1 MQGTLLRFYVHE
13 NRKHHGILLY
23 EWLLE
28 SAKKAGI
35 HGGSAFRAIA
45 GFGRHGV
52 LHEQHFFELAGDL
65 TVVVEFLVSGEEAA
79 KLVGLVQEAQVGVVY
94 ARSAAEFGTTAGEG
108 GAAGSPNRKTK

>member
-1 MQGTLLRFYVHE
+1 MNGIYLRFYMHE
-13 NRKHHGILLY
+13 NRKHHNLLLY

-28 SAKKAGI
+28 AAKNFGI

-65 TVVVEFLVSGEEAA
+65 TVEVEFLLAIEQADAFLEMLRREGVR
-79 KLVGLVQEAQVGVVY
+79 VVY
-94 ARSAAEFGTTAGEG
+94 ARTPAEFGMIEG
-108 GAAGSPNRKTK
+108 KG

>member
-1 MQGTLLRFYVHE
+1 MKGIYLRFYVHE

-45 GFGRHGV
+45 GYGRHGV

-65 TVVVEFLVSGEEAA
+65 TVEVEFVLTDEQADQLLER
-79 KLVGLVQEAQVGVVY
+79 LRRERIRIFY
-94 ARSAAEFGTTAGEG
+94 ARVPAEFGMIEG
-108 GAAGSPNRKTK
+108 AD

>member
-1 MQGTLLRFYVHE
+1 MQGTFLSFYVHE
-13 NRKHHGILLY
+13 NHKHRGILLY

-28 SAKKAGI
+28 TAKKTGI

-65 TVVVEFLVSGEEAA
+65 TVEVEFLLDEKQADALLAVLRHEQVRVFYA
-79 KLVGLVQEAQVGVVY
+79 KVP
-94 ARSAAEFGTTAGEG
+94 AEFGMIGTG
-108 GAAGSPNRKTK
+108 P

>member
-1 MQGTLLRFYVHE
+1 MADGTYLRFYTHE
-13 NRKHHGILLY
+13 NRKHNHVLLY

-28 SAKKAGI
+28 QAKSCGI

-65 TVVVEFLVSGEEAA
+65 TVTVEFLLSEEEARSLLDLVRREKVSVFYA
-79 KLVGLVQEAQVGVVY
+79 K
-94 ARSAAEFGTTAGEG
+94 SSAEFGMTEG
-108 GAAGSPNRKTK
+108 AD

>member
-1 MQGTLLRFYVHE
+1 MKGTYLRFYMHE

-28 SAKKAGI
+28 TAKKAGI

-65 TVVVEFLVSGEEAA
+65 TIEVEFLVAENEAA
-79 KLVGLVQEAQVGVVY
+79 MLLDLLRRENVRVIY
-94 ARSAAEFGTTAGEG
+94 AMVAAEFGTTAGGEV
-108 GAAGSPNRKTK
+108 ST